1 MDVALQAPLY
11 LTTGVDVVHIGV
23 DDDLKEHLRIIRTA
37 ATLLVELA
45 ETTQIKALYNAAD
58 KADGILFRNI
68 LSILCGKSTIWFG
81 EYGQKWYICITF
93 EFCRKGTTFLRHNKA
108 LA

>member
-37 ATLLVELA
+37 ATLPVELA

-68 LSILCGKSTIWFG
+68 FVDSL
-81 EYGQKWYICITF
+81 
-93 EFCRKGTTFLRHNKA
+93 RKKHHLVW
-108 LA
+108 